1 MTLYL
6 VEHITENGVRSR
18 CICETPKGAQVM
30 TKVWRH
36 EDDRPGMLT
45 MLTGYY
51 RVTST
56 ENIEV
61 IPMCRQIMQ
70 NIRFEEAKL

>member
-30 TKVWRH
+30 AKVWRH
-36 EDDRPGMLT
+36 EDDRRAMIT
-45 MLTGYY
+45 MLTGFYQ
-51 RVTST
+51 ST
-56 ENIEV
+56 AADDIRF
-61 IPMCRQIMQ
+61 IPMCKEIVQD
-70 NIRFEEAKL
+70 IRFEVEKL

>member
-30 TKVWRH
+30 AKVWRH
-36 EDDRPGMLT
+36 EDDRRAQIT
-45 MLTGYY
+45 MLTGFYQ
-51 RVTST
+51 ST
-56 ENIEV
+56 AADDIRF
-61 IPMCRQIMQ
+61 IPMCKEIVQD
-70 NIRFEEAKL
+70 IRFEVEKL

>member
-30 TKVWRH
+30 AKVWRH
-36 EDDRPGMLT
+36 EDDRRAMIT
-45 MLTGYY
+45 MLTGFYQ
-51 RVTST
+51 ST
-56 ENIEV
+56 AADDIRF
-61 IPMCRQIMQ
+61 IPMCKQIME
-70 NIRFEEAKL
+70 NIRFEEEKS

>member
-30 TKVWRH
+30 AKVWRH
-36 EDDRPGMLT
+36 EDDRRAMIT
-45 MLTGYY
+45 MLTGFYQ
-51 RVTST
+51 ST
-56 ENIEV
+56 AADDIRY
-61 IPMCRQIMQ
+61 IPMCKQIIED
-70 NIRFEEAKL
+70 IRFEVEKL